1 MIAKEWRDA
10 RWKFVLA
17 AVAFLALVA
26 IMPRTFDRIQA
37 DVEREIRWTIQEIQ
51 SPDTANGPGG
61 IPPGEQR
68 RFENQMREE
77 LRRIE
82 GPGYPVEYAREEVA
96 YLQGTGN
103 FAILLP
109 LAGLLGVALV
119 SGEVSRGSIILL
131 LSKPM
136 SRGRL
141 LLTKYAVGATC
152 LLAAALLGG
161 VGMLV
166 SAYAHGYPSGAVD
179 LGRIAGSAVLFWLGS
194 LFVLGTALLASVVF
208 RYVIRTLIATVVT
221 LYLVF
226 SIPEILR
233 IPLELFF
240 WSDSYKQNW
249 RLVESWYEYF
259 QIFRLYDYWSL
270 GGYYLGREQD
280 PLVSVAVCLV
290 TAAVPLLVALW
301 LFRRKAY

>member
-1 MIAKEWRDA
+1 MVAKEWRDA

-17 AVAFLALVA
+17 AVVFLALVA

-37 DVEREIRWTIQEIQ
+37 DVEREIRWTAQEIQ
-51 SPDTANGPGG
+51 SPDTANGPGRV
-61 IPPGEQR
+61 PPREQR
-68 RFENQMREE
+68 QFEDQLREE

-82 GPGYPVEYAREEVA
+82 RPGYAVEYAGGEVT
-96 YLQGTGN
+96 YLQQTGN

-119 SGEVSRGSIILL
+119 SGEASRGSIILL

-141 LLTKYAVGATC
+141 LLTKYTVGATC

-161 VGMLV
+161 VGMVV

-179 LGRIAGSAVLFWLGS
+179 LGRVAVSAVLFWMGS
-194 LFVLGTALLASVVF
+194 LFVLGIALLASVVF
-208 RYVIRTLIATVVT
+208 KDVIRTLIATVVT

-240 WSDSYKQNW
+240 WSDSYEQNW
-249 RLVESWYEYF
+249 RLVEAWYEHF

-270 GGYYLGREQD
+270 GGYYLGRQHD

-290 TAAVPLLVALW
+290 TAAAPLLVALW